1 MFKSPLC
8 WTACP
13 VEGVF
18 VRNEPNEPAK
28 QVRLVKNRQ
37 IGKHCFPNLSVF
49 TRTSL
54 ARLAHLTKTL
64 QEAVAP
70 PDR

>member
-8 WTACP
+8 WTVCP

-49 TRTSL
+49 YKNEPCSFGSL
-54 ARLAHLTKTL
+54 DENVTGGGYAS
-64 QEAVAP
+64 
-70 PDR
+70 